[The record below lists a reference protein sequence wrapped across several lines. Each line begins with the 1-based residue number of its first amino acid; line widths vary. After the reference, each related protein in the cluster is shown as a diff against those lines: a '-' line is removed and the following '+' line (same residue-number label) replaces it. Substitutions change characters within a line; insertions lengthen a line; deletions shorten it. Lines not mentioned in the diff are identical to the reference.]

1 MQPLFIVIFGGT
13 GDLAQRKLVPALY
26 RLKKDGQLPEDF
38 TLVGFGRKDL
48 TKEQFAA
55 LFLETD
61 NESFAPHVQYVRG
74 TYDAPGGFQHLAL
87 ILNAQPCNAL
97 FYFSTPPETYAD
109 IIRQLQTAGLATAP
123 AGCWRRVVVEKP
135 FGHDLASAKA
145 LNATLTSAFKEEQ
158 IFRIDHYLAKD
169 TIRAIPSLLN
179 AKELKDKLTKE
190 HIDHIQITVA
200 EDFGVENRGGYYD
213 TSGALRDMVQ
223 SHLLQVLALIAME
236 RPHEMTADALRQA
249 KLAVLRQLRVTNVVR
264 AQYAE
269 GTIAGKPVLGYAQ
282 EQGVNPQSET
292 ETFVALKLE
301 SASPRWNGVP
311 FFIRVGKRLPLRA
324 AAWDVVFKDGSGLS
338 FPINPKKAHPA
349 REAHEVL
356 FPAIIDGDAALFP
369 SWAEIEACWKIVDE
383 VRARF
388 GPLRQYAAGTW
399 GPKESEQL
407 LETRAWVNP

>member
-26 RLKKDGQLPEDF
+26 RLKKEGQLPKDF

-55 LFLETD
+55 LFLEAD
-61 NESFAPHVQYVRG
+61 NESFAPHVQYLRG
-74 TYDAPGGFQHLAL
+74 LYDTPDGFKHLAL
-87 ILNAQPCNAL
+87 ILNAQPSNAL

-109 IIRQLQTAGLATAP
+109 IVRQLQAAGLAAEP

-169 TIRAIPSLLN
+169 TVRAIPSLLN
-179 AKELKDKLTKE
+179 GKELKGKMGAKDV
-190 HIDHIQITVA
+190 DQVQITVA
-200 EDFGVENRGGYYD
+200 EDLGVENRGGYYD

-223 SHLLQVLALIAME
+223 SHILQVLALILME
-236 RPHEMTADALRQA
+236 RPHEMTAENLRQA
-249 KLAVLRQLRVTNVVR
+249 KLAVLQQLKIKRVVR
-264 AQYAE
+264 AQYAA
-269 GTIAGKPVLGYAQ
+269 GTIAGKPVPGYAQ
-282 EQGVNPQSET
+282 ELGVNPQSAT

-301 SASPRWNGVP
+301 SAGPRWSGVP

-324 AAWDVVFKDGSGLS
+324 AAWDVLFKDGSGLS
-338 FPINPKKAHPA
+338 FPINPKKAHPV

-356 FPAIIDGDAALFP
+356 FPAVIDGDATLFP
-369 SWAEIEACWKIVDE
+369 SWAEIEACWRVVDA
-383 VRARF
+383 VRAQF
-388 GPLRQYAAGTW
+388 GPLQQYAAGTW
-399 GPKESEQL
+399 GPKAAEEL
-407 LETRAWVNP
+407 LEQRAWVSP